1 MRRRRTQ
8 VLAALVLAVVLVAG
22 CSTLQNTFGP
32 GISTERG
39 KLRAAGDMYAAV
51 ANSLADAI
59 RAGKLDAD
67 EVQQVKHWRG
77 KAKAALDEW
86 ERQLKEGGPTE
97 SAQESVMRAV
107 GILNGIL
114 LNVEN
119 LDTGG
124 TNGQ

>member
-1 MRRRRTQ
+1 MRRFRTQ

-32 GISTERG
+32 GVSTERG
-39 KLRAAGDMYAAV
+39 KLRAAADMYATV

-59 RAGKLDAD
+59 RADKLDAD
-67 EVQQVKHWRG
+67 EVQQVTRWRG

-114 LNVEN
+114 IDVQG

-124 TNGQ
+124 SDGN